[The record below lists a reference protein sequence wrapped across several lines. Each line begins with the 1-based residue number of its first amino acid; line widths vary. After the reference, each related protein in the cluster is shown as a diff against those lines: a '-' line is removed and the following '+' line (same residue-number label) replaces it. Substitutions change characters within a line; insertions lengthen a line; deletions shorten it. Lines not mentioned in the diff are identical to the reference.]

1 MRKILSDVVSKLIV
15 STNNTFLK
23 VGDVAPDFSGK
34 DESGNTVRLS
44 DFKGKKVVLYF
55 YPKDG
60 TLVCTAEACNLRDN
74 YNGMLKA
81 GFVVLG
87 VSPDDSISH
96 QKFKKDHNLPF
107 PLIADTDV
115 AIAKAYGVWG
125 PKSILGK
132 KYEGMFRTTFVIDEA
147 GVITEVIF
155 DVDSGDHANQI
166 MNKKD

>member
-1 MRKILSDVVSKLIV
+1 MRKILSDVVSKLVV
-15 STNNTFLK
+15 SKNNTFLK
-23 VGDVAPDFSGK
+23 VGDTAPDFSGK
-34 DESGNTVRLS
+34 DESGNTIRLS

-74 YNGMLKA
+74 YNGMLKS
-81 GFVVLG
+81 GYVVLG
-87 VSPDDSISH
+87 VSPDDMASH
-96 QKFKKDHNLPF
+96 QKFKAEYKLPF
-107 PLIADTDV
+107 SLIADTDV

-125 PKSILGK
+125 AKSILGK
-132 KYEGMFRTTFVIDEA
+132 KYEGMYRTTFVIDES

-166 MNKKD
+166 MNKED